1 MIDIGTK
8 INGLLSRNPDPREG
22 LEGKTDFR
30 QLHFLNICPPML
42 GIVVDNQDPE
52 GLGRIRV
59 SHEGTMPGSVSPWL
73 PVAGHSRGNGSG
85 FWTLPSTGTQALV
98 AYTSGDRRS
107 GYVLGFIYDGQHKPP
122 EATGG
127 KASGSILVQTKNH
140 RIEITDSEGSGEV
153 RIESAEGQM
162 RAVIGSEGG
171 ITLANELGGIGIRCR
186 RLAMDC
192 GGEAF
197 LKSRSISIETEDNS
211 EVRAGGKSTMEA
223 DGDATLKGKNIR
235 LSGSRG
241 VCAEGKQI
249 AVQDDQVMGFDTHMM
264 VVPSGSGTA
273 TVPLPHP
280 FMGKMSGDLSE
291 DVKIGG
297 KGCAVK
303 GSKAK
308 HNDGSHMQLP
318 GTIRF
323 QKKPKCEGEVTG
335 GTSAKVKIDGKEA
348 AVIGSQVTT
357 CNDMGARNNSTI
369 MAVGSAM
376 PMPAIINPQNAEEY
390 RRERE
395 EKEKKEPA
403 FQNVRWSKTCVDE
416 GEEVELSAGVKD
428 IADGNMVTLQ
438 VFHEGQGPGDGRALA
453 SIPLTVKDG
462 AVSARWSWKS
472 DAREMPPETDP
483 KFIFTAHCAW
493 CNFEKSS
500 NSLEV
505 KLKRPEITKVEWQ
518 DKDGNST
525 SKGLVGETLK
535 LHAETKDMEG
545 GVIFNIFDSSTKKQV
560 ASIGAPIEGDK
571 AEAEWTYYYQ
581 YDSERPL
588 KEKPKFTF
596 DVQGQ
601 RCKKKDSSSVEI
613 GMNIKI
619 LAQDENGELAKNKK
633 FYVSYS
639 DGSNKSYS
647 SNGQGE
653 IELKDM
659 VPGIILNITEDKN
672 NETGLISRGNQL

>member
-1 MIDIGTK
+1 M
-8 INGLLSRNPDPREG
+8 
-22 LEGKTDFR
+22 
-30 QLHFLNICPPML
+30 
-42 GIVVDNQDPE
+42 
-52 GLGRIRV
+52 
-59 SHEGTMPGSVSPWL
+59 
-73 PVAGHSRGNGSG
+73 
-85 FWTLPSTGTQALV
+85 
-98 AYTSGDRRS
+98 
-107 GYVLGFIYDGQHKPP
+107 LGFIYDGQHKPP

-127 KASGSILVQTKNH
+127 KASGSILMQTKNH
-140 RIEITDSEGSGEV
+140 RIEITDSEGSGEI

-162 RAVIGSEGG
+162 RVVIGSEGG
-171 ITLANELGGIGIRCR
+171 ITLANELGGIGIKCR

-192 GGEAF
+192 GGETYI
-197 LKSRSISIETEDNS
+197 KSRSITIETEESS
-211 EVRAGGKSTMEA
+211 ETKAGGKSTMEA

-235 LSGSRG
+235 LSGSKG

-280 FMGKMSGDLSE
+280 FMGKMSDGLSD

-323 QKKPKCEGEVTG
+323 QSKPKCEGEVTG
-335 GTSAKVKIDGKEA
+335 GTSSKVKIDGKEA

-403 FQNVRWSKTCVDE
+403 FQNVRWSKTVVEE
-416 GEEVELSAGVKD
+416 GEEVELNAGVKD

-453 SIPLTVKDG
+453 TMPLTVKDG
-462 AVSARWSWKS
+462 AVSAKWLYNANKS
-472 DAREMPPETDP
+472 ELPPDSNP
-483 KFIFTAHCAW
+483 KFTFSAHCAW

-500 NSLEV
+500 NVLEV
-505 KLKRPEITKVEWQ
+505 KLVRPEIKKVEWQ
-518 DKDGNST
+518 DKDGGST
-525 SKGLVGETLK
+525 SKGLVGEVLK
-535 LHAETKDMEG
+535 LHAETKDVEG
-545 GVIFNIFDSSTKKQV
+545 GVTFWIYDDKGRQV
-560 ASIGAPIEGDK
+560 TSIGADVVGDK
-571 AEAEWTYYYQ
+571 ADAEWYPIDTRQSGDTSKLNYKIEATANRCKSVESGNIQVKNPQVIGMEWDKKAIYYG
-581 YDSERPL
+581 DKATL
-588 KEKPKFTF
+588 KIKSFELSDESPTCKLQLWEKDYTTADDFILEQDITINSDEVEQEIEFDF
-596 DVQGQ
+596 DVEKVVDEDEELIEIFCRVIYQE
-601 RCKKKDSSSVEI
+601 KDIASK
-613 GMNIKI
+613 IKNV
-619 LAQDENGELAKNKK
+619 LLLRTPGE
-633 FYVSYS
+633 V
-639 DGSNKSYS
+639 
-647 SNGQGE
+647 
-653 IELKDM
+653 
-659 VPGIILNITEDKN
+659 
-672 NETGLISRGNQL
+672 R